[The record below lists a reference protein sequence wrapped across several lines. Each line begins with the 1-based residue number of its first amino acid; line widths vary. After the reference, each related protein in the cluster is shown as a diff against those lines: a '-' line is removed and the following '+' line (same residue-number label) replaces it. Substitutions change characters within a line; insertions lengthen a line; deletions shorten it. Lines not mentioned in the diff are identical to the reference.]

1 MRYQIPKDKNIREK
15 EQINMVLAAGDHEAA
30 KIQDA
35 LMFVA
40 EYTDNH
46 ERYEASPQ
54 ESYRAL
60 HKVYTELQ
68 LGAPVS
74 ADEMFP
80 QEDRSKENFQ
90 AELDKLW
97 RVLELHSLL
106 KKPNLAETYQKYQED
121 TDAYDARLREEEQRE
136 RNDPNRA
143 DKTST
148 FVYID
153 PKSPY
158 YPFVSGTVY
167 MELQSGIE
175 KMKKQPSVPSLKDDV
190 RQLLSAVELHY
201 IRRGTNGNVLP
212 MTQDEYKEVTGLYEK
227 CMEDLNRFPKSQKKK
242 SEYKAL
248 YSLLDQNLRELRSL
262 SSEELPPLAEVIHG
276 AKKPVIHLQ
285 DTENNTVGKAMS
297 SRETVEYIDE
307 NGKLRQG
314 FFTPE
319 KPVTPKKKD
328 VKELL
333 DRYSEEH
340 PQYAHYFKK
349 LKQEPKLYGRLQSVA
364 YQERV
369 DPDAGILMNYFV
381 RAGWIDAKDKNQD
394 FCEIFCGLAKEVEKI
409 RNMHAIYE
417 ENQIRVNDLT
427 AKRSSAMSDVASA
440 LGFPDLL
447 VKSRQVTVKR
457 GDTEVQGVMMDAA
470 GPDTV
475 DPSKLGKKHPFYNMD
490 ASEFNKKEV
499 LKSLADLQILDYLCG
514 NTDRHSQNYFLK
526 MDFSDPKKPK
536 LLGVQGIDNDD
547 SFGAIEDGGT
557 MQLATRD
564 NLKLITEKMAL
575 AIAGMKP
582 EKLKEILKPYEFS
595 EDQVTAAQVRLVNLQ
610 SLLYQ
615 HNKRGGSKII
625 DGKLENQPGT
635 ICIAADD
642 GNCWNH
648 LTLDA
653 LIPEEI
659 ETESGKKVIPNNI
672 FYTMDS
678 HRGDLLAYQNAMKEH
693 PGLKPSTSPLD
704 DGAVDKPIAYNDH
717 GIKGLDYEKLQ
728 TLQEN
733 DKAILSDIR
742 ALFDAHGG
750 LDRENRTAEF
760 TTMSRALN
768 RYIRTYENLERI
780 LRGEEEDNIINP
792 EPAAENKKESKEKK
806 LKDCMKS
813 LEEARTNLGQS
824 ADRYCRKKY
833 ASFLKGDNRE
843 RYDIAKK
850 LQKTIQN
857 PSDSVKFYQ
866 SSMKIQEQHKNTM
879 AGKTDF
885 QMAAFLSEQIVSKM
899 KLALRNNLNQL
910 NESDPVRV
918 KGLNALKAH
927 ERLWNY
933 SRSEVADNI
942 VSMKR
947 GDANDEKYKKELISF
962 KLMQYKIRQK
972 KAEKPDSQKLCAD
985 VEAIRDYIAARE
997 DKEIARIEAIKD
1009 KLEYNQEMS
1018 EQLGNNPKALK
1029 KLEKIR
1035 KDSENLEKMKQTAET
1050 HKERERK
1057 LKGQIQDML
1066 DHKETITPHKVCI
1079 MLDRVYKNEQVIAKQ
1094 HQPVKDKEKQANI
1107 KK

>member
-1 MRYQIPKDKNIREK
+1 MRYQIPKEKNIREK
-15 EQINMVLAAGDHEAA
+15 EQLNMVLAAGDHEAA
-30 KIQDA
+30 RIQNA

-40 EYTDNH
+40 DYADNR

-60 HKVYTELQ
+60 HKIYTELE
-68 LGAPVS
+68 LDVPVS

-80 QEDRSKENFQ
+80 EKDRSKKNFQ
-90 AELDKLW
+90 AELEKLW
-97 RVLELHSLL
+97 RVLALHSML
-106 KKPNLAETYQKYQED
+106 KEPNLAETYRKYQEN
-121 TDAYDARLREEEQRE
+121 TDYYDEKLQEEEQRE
-136 RNDPNRA
+136 LRA
-143 DKTST
+143 PRQAKETSA
-148 FVYID
+148 FVYIN

-158 YPFVSGTVY
+158 YPFVSGTAY
-167 MELQSGIE
+167 MELQAGFE
-175 KMKKQPSVPSLKDDV
+175 KMKRQPSVPDFQDDAKK
-190 RQLLSAVELHY
+190 LLSAVQLHY

-212 MTQDEYKEVTGLYEK
+212 MTQDEYKEVTGLYKK
-227 CMEDLNRFPKSQKKK
+227 CMENLNQFPKSEKKK
-242 SEYKAL
+242 TGYKTL
-248 YSLLDQNLRELRSL
+248 YSLLDQNLRELQGL
-262 SSEELPPLAEVIHG
+262 SSDELPPLAEVIHG

-319 KPVTPKKKD
+319 KPVTQKKKD

-333 DRYSEEH
+333 DRYSEKY

-364 YQERV
+364 YQDRV
-369 DPDAGILMNYFV
+369 DRDAGILMNYFV
-381 RAGWIDAKDKNQD
+381 RAKWIDAKDKNQD
-394 FCEIFCGLAKEVEKI
+394 FCEIFCGLAKEIEKI
-409 RNMHAIYE
+409 RNVHAIYE
-417 ENQIRVNDLT
+417 DNQIRVNDLT

-440 LGFPDLL
+440 LGFSDLL

-514 NTDRHSQNYFLK
+514 NTDRHSHNYFLK

-547 SFGAIEDGGT
+547 SFGAIEDGGV
-557 MQLATRD
+557 MQLATKD

-678 HRGDLLAYQNAMKEH
+678 HRSDLLAYQDVMEKH
-693 PGLKPSTSPLD
+693 PGLKPSTSPLY

-717 GIKGLDYEKLQ
+717 GIKAFDYEKLQ
-728 TLQEN
+728 TLQES

-750 LDRENRTAEF
+750 QDTANRTAEF
-760 TTMSRALN
+760 TTMSRDLN
-768 RYIRTYENLERI
+768 RYIRTYERLESF
-780 LRGEEEDNIINP
+780 LRGEEDDIINP
-792 EPAAENKKESKEKK
+792 EPNAKDAKENKDKA
-806 LKDCMKS
+806 LKVFMKS
-813 LEEARTNLGQS
+813 LEDARRNLGQS

-833 ASFLKGDNRE
+833 AAFLKGDNRE

-850 LQKTIQN
+850 LQKTLQD

-866 SSMKIQEQHKNTM
+866 SSMKIQEQHKETM
-879 AGKTDF
+879 KAKTDF
-885 QMAAFLSEQIVSKM
+885 QMAAFVSEQIGSKM
-899 KLALRNNLNQL
+899 KLTLRNNLNQL

-918 KGLNALKAH
+918 KGLNALKAQ

-947 GDANDEKYKKELISF
+947 GDANDEEYKRELTSF
-962 KLMQYKIRQK
+962 KIMQYKIRQK
-972 KAEKPDSQKLCAD
+972 KAEKPDQQKLCAD

-997 DKEIARIEAIKD
+997 DKETARIEAIKD
-1009 KLEYNQEMS
+1009 KLEYNQEIS
-1018 EQLGNNPKALK
+1018 EQLGNNPKNLK
-1029 KLEKIR
+1029 KLERNR
-1035 KDSENLEKMKQTAET
+1035 KESEKLEKMKQTAET
-1050 HKERERK
+1050 HKGQAKK
-1057 LKGQIQDML
+1057 LKEQIQDML
-1066 DHKETITPHKVCI
+1066 DHKETITPRKVRI
-1079 MLDRVYKNEQVIAKQ
+1079 MLDQIYKNEQVIAKQ
-1094 HQPVKDKEKQANI
+1094 HQPEKNKVKQSNLKN
-1107 KK
+1107 